1 VSRGPGALRIA
12 VVGATTLIGEAVI
25 RELRARAF
33 PIARLHALD
42 DERYVGRAVREEEEA
57 EGADL
62 ETEAVEAF
70 DFEAVD
76 LAFFCGR
83 AALSERYA
91 AAAAA
96 HVWVIDNSP
105 AFRARPDVPLF
116 AADVNPTVL
125 AGVGVRGLIALPGS
139 ASVALATA
147 LAPLHALAGVT
158 RVDVATYQAVS
169 GGGRAAMDELAGETV
184 AMLSGRPARGRAF
197 GRQIAFNVIP
207 QVDQLD
213 EEGVSREERRL
224 REETRRLLGAPQL
237 AVNATAVRVPVFFG
251 HSLAVHAAFERPVTV
266 AAALDVL
273 RRGSGICVI
282 EPDSSAEYPT
292 PATLAN
298 VPDRVYVGRLRS
310 DMSRD
315 RALNFWVVADNV
327 RKCAAHNAV
336 SAAQTLVNSARKI

>member
-1 VSRGPGALRIA
+1 VKSVAGTLRVA
-12 VVGATTLIGEAVI
+12 VVGATSLIGEAVI
-25 RELRARAF
+25 QELRARSF
-33 PIARLHALD
+33 PFAELHALD
-42 DERYVGRAVREEEEA
+42 DERHVGRAVREQEDES
-57 EGADL
+57 ADL
-62 ETEAVEAF
+62 KTQAVDAF
-70 DFEAVD
+70 DFSRID

-96 HVWVIDNSP
+96 HAWVLDNSP
-105 AFRARPDVPLF
+105 AFRTRTDVPLV

-125 AGVGVRGLIALPGS
+125 ARLGTRGLIALPGS

-147 LAPLHALAGVT
+147 LKPLHALAGLT

-169 GGGRAAMDELAGETV
+169 GGGRAAIDELAGETV
-184 AMLSGRPARGRAF
+184 AMLSGRKARGKAF

-207 QVDQLD
+207 QVDQVD

-224 REETRRLLGAPQL
+224 WEETRRLLDAPEL
-237 AVNATAVRVPVFFG
+237 AINATAVRVPVFFG

-273 RRGSGICVI
+273 RRGSGISVI
-282 EPDSSAEYPT
+282 DTASSAEYPT
-292 PATLAN
+292 PATLATA
-298 VPDRVYVGRLRS
+298 PDRVYLGRLRS
-310 DMSRD
+310 DKTRE

-336 SAAQTLVNSARKI
+336 SAAQILVNSAR